1 MDGAY
6 KSMNPFPSST
16 TSEETPVIAV
26 QLEHGLVY
34 RVLFHSTY
42 QYSALMY
49 TFYTPLDFLEYPYTK
64 TGENEVDGLAPEVPS
79 GRENP
84 RSSLHLDKTN
94 ESDTS
99 ADESDTSADEP
110 DGTGADEPDGTGST
124 GSLTC
129 QHDPTLQLLIC
140 LGVESG
146 LGHSFSMVV
155 GDDGGVTCTGSSP
168 NYRPGQF
175 MILNDSS
182 NNTYAKHIVSIQC
195 VGLGPSKWF
204 LAIVQNK
211 RTKNEWK
218 FIAEVRPCSWSHSQR
233 QSGQTDRQTD
243 KFSMLMNC

>member
-1 MDGAY
+1 
-6 KSMNPFPSST
+6 
-16 TSEETPVIAV
+16 
-26 QLEHGLVY
+26 
-34 RVLFHSTY
+34 
-42 QYSALMY
+42 MY

-218 FIAEVRPCSWSHSQR
+218 FIAEEAAAATKFVPKDPKFHFILTLEKQGFLSFQAV
-233 QSGQTDRQTD
+233 GGDRRYLAFGSDGNQVAVTD
-243 KFSMLMNC
+243 KDRSDNIKQFQTLFSFSPIV